1 MEVSAKAIE
10 VVAEEIK
17 KRGVSYDEIA
27 EATALSKATIS
38 RLAKQHK
45 ASPFTLRTLV
55 AYLEIGEKY
64 REITGE
70 EPDNPTGCQI
80 ASDLIEELA
89 SVRTEWS
96 QRYLE
101 VKNRYEDRIMFY
113 REQLSVA
120 QEERKRERETHEAS
134 YEKITTHLK
143 NQITRLQGNNET
155 LINRLVEAEKEAK
168 EATQRAAKAEEA
180 RKQVEG
186 NHHQVFVFFAV
197 ILTVM
202 AVALIIALRTDRVI

>member
-101 VKNRYEDRIMFY
+101 VKNSYEDRIMFY